1 MGTTILGIQRREV
14 GGRIVIGPIEQSD
27 VAANEP
33 PDSNAAWGISV
44 TAPGR
49 VAHAALGTATDLST
63 KKPTGFANWR

>member
-1 MGTTILGIQRREV
+1 MGTTILGIQRCEV
-14 GGRIVIGPIEQSD
+14 GRAHRDWPIEQSD

-33 PDSNAAWGISV
+33 PDSTAWGISV

-49 VAHAALGTATDLST
+49 VAHAALGTGTDLST